1 MCYNLR
7 SVNPIHFIVMEII
20 RILKENDKIIRP
32 QIPKSH
38 VLQNGEKKPG
48 IVIVIRL
55 GVENENIPK
64 NGCCDSKRRSVIDF
78 FNYKSLK

>member
-1 MCYNLR
+1 
-7 SVNPIHFIVMEII
+7 
-20 RILKENDKIIRP
+20 
-32 QIPKSH
+32 